1 MRWFPYHLCRAYA
14 ELFRFCH
21 FFFTRYTTSLHSFPL
36 LFTTDHPPRSLDT
49 FCPINHLTPG
59 GILTVADDLLK
70 NDGQKFLEM
79 MEQLAVARATREEQN
94 IRDLQ
99 DETEDDYDEKDE

>member
-1 MRWFPYHLCRAYA
+1 
-14 ELFRFCH
+14 
-21 FFFTRYTTSLHSFPL
+21 
-36 LFTTDHPPRSLDT
+36 
-49 FCPINHLTPG
+49 
-59 GILTVADDLLK
+59 LLK